1 MVLEFIG
8 LCRLLTL
15 TGTGFVMELALLVMC
30 PYGTSHVSVWHTVR
44 PDHTNARVA
53 TPGPMGLRVI
63 SWAPAPVERSFW
75 AMFQPYVLIF
85 RYREERDQDTR
96 YKIQETKYKIFIY
109 ARQVRGRQVRHV
121 SYSPGKTVRAR
132 VRQFL
137 PV

>member
-1 MVLEFIG
+1 
-8 LCRLLTL
+8 
-15 TGTGFVMELALLVMC
+15 MELALLVMC

-63 SWAPAPVERSFW
+63 PWAPAPVERSFW

-96 YKIQETKYKIFIY
+96 YKIQETKYKIFYIC
-109 ARQVRGRQVRHV
+109 
-121 SYSPGKTVRAR
+121 KTSERETSTTC
-132 VRQFL
+132 FL
-137 PV
+137 LTR

>member
-63 SWAPAPVERSFW
+63 SRAPAPVERSFW